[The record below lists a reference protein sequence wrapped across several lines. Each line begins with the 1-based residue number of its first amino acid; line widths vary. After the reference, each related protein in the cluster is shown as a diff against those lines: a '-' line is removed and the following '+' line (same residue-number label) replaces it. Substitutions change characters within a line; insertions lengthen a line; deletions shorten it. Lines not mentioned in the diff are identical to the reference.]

1 MDLQINPDNA
11 KDDNQKSQSPDQQRF
26 PSIANPI
33 TKVDMDP
40 TV

>member
-1 MDLQINPDNA
+1 MDLQINPYNA
-11 KDDNQKSQSPDQQRF
+11 KDDNQNSQCPDKQRF
-26 PSIANPI
+26 PSLANPI